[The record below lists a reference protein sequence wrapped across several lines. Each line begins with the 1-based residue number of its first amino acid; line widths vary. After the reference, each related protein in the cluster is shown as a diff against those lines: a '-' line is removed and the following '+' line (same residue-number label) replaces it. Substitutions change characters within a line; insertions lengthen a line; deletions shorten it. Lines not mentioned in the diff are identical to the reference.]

1 MQTSQFSQPTQPSHI
16 LITGA
21 SGFVG
26 GHLVEQCRVHFP
38 QAHLFGLY
46 TPGHDRLRTSWEQH
60 ITSLHVDITH
70 PASIQRAI
78 AEIRPELI
86 FHLAAQA
93 SVATSWSDPAKTLR
107 INAEGAI
114 NLLEAL
120 RQQHPDTRVVLIG
133 SGEQYGMVTPEEN
146 PIREDHP
153 MQPVNPYAVSKV
165 AQDLYGYQYFMAYHM
180 PVLRVRA
187 FNQFGPRQAAQFVIA
202 SFARQIALI
211 EANKAAP
218 ELATGNL
225 RAQRDFLP
233 VQDAVRAYI
242 AIAQHGTP
250 GAAYNVGSG
259 QAHSIEEMLHLLLSL
274 TSTPIRVYEDPTR
287 LRPIDQPLFVADTTR
302 LQHDTGWQPT
312 ITLKDAL
319 QQTLDYWRSQMD

>member
-1 MQTSQFSQPTQPSHI
+1 METLHPSRI

-26 GHLVEQCRVHFP
+26 GHLIEQCRIHYP
-38 QAHLFGLY
+38 AAHLFGLY
-46 TPGHDRLRTSWEQH
+46 HADNEKGPVAGAARELPITPLF
-60 ITSLHVDITH
+60 VDITQ
-70 PASIQRAI
+70 PASIRRTI
-78 AEIRPELI
+78 AETHPELV
-86 FHLAAQA
+86 FHLAAQS
-93 SVATSWSDPAKTLR
+93 SVAVSWTDPAKTLR

-120 RQQHPDTRVVLIG
+120 RHESRETRVVLIG
-133 SGEQYGMVTPEEN
+133 SGEQYGMVTPEQN

-153 MQPVNPYAVSKV
+153 MQPINPYAVSKV
-165 AQDLYGYQYFMAYHM
+165 AQDLYGYQYFMAYHL

-187 FNQFGPRQAAQFVIA
+187 FNQFGPRQTAQFVIA

-242 AIAQHGTP
+242 AIAQRGIL
-250 GAAYNVGSG
+250 GSAYNVGSG

-274 TSTPIRVYEDPTR
+274 TPTPIRVYEDATR
-287 LRPIDQPLFVADTTR
+287 LRPIDQPLFIADTTR
-302 LQHDTGWQPT
+302 LRHDTDWQPT
-312 ITLKDAL
+312 LTLKDAL
-319 QQTLDYWRSQMD
+319 QQTLDYWRSIE